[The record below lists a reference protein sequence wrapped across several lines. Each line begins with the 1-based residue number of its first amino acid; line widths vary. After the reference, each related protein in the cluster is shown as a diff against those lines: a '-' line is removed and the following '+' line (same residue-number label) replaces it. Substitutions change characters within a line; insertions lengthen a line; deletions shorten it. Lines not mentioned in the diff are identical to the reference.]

1 MLPAK
6 VTEIVTRNH
15 EAVVTTFRKN
25 GAVQM
30 SIVTVGLYNNG
41 VAFTASPGSAKLANL
56 RRNQRCSLMISERDW
71 SGYAVLEG
79 YAQVLSPG
87 VTDPEGFR
95 LALREIY
102 RTASG
107 REHPDWE
114 EFDKAVRDGPTLG
127 DYRDARAYLLRYRIT
142 HS

>member
-6 VTEIVTRNH
+6 VIEIMTRNH

-30 SIVTVGLYNNG
+30 SIVTVGPYRNG

-56 RRNQRCSLMISERDW
+56 GRNQRCSLMVSESDW

-79 YAQVLSPG
+79 YVQVLSPG
-87 VTDPEGFR
+87 VTDPEEFR

-102 RTASG
+102 RVASG
-107 REHPDWE
+107 MEHPDWE
-114 EFDKAVRDGPTLG
+114 EFDKAVRDDGRSAIIVVPEHIY
-127 DYRDARAYLLRYRIT
+127 YRT
-142 HS
+142 T